1 MTKTTTL
8 KRGLFLAAAEL
19 LCMDCAL
26 GVIATFGPT
35 RRREMKEQ
43 AAAAVVSTGYI
54 MAAQT
59 VLVLPP
65 ALALLHAGGLA
76 S

>member
-8 KRGLFLAAAEL
+8 KRGLFITAEL
-19 LCMDCAL
+19 LCMDCVL
-26 GVIATFGPT
+26 GVIATFG
-35 RRREMKEQ
+35 RNRHREMKEQ
-43 AAAAVVSTGYI
+43 AAAAVISTGYI

>member
-8 KRGLFLAAAEL
+8 KRGLFITAEL

-26 GVIATFGPT
+26 GAMATFGGT
-35 RRREMKEQ
+35 QHREMKQ
-43 AAAAVVSTGYI
+43 RATAAVVNTGYF

-65 ALALLHAGGLA
+65 ALALLHAGVLA